1 MQKTK
6 RKLIVILQR
15 FGSFGCRI
23 HYRSEAGFEALIP
36 LPPLLKC
43 WDHGYA
49 SPCLV
54 AELNHFEVFKKN
66 YLRNR
71 MSSLLEIHNVSLT
84 MNVILGEVT
93 SRLAFDWTSFFL
105 HFIVL
110 HFIVTLAPPG

>member
-6 RKLIVILQR
+6 RKLIVVLQH
-15 FGSFGCRI
+15 FGSFGCRT
-23 HYRSEAGFEALIP
+23 HYRSEAGFEALI
-36 LPPLLKC
+36 LLSSLLKC
-43 WDHGYA
+43 WDHGHA

-66 YLRNR
+66 YLRNS

-84 MNVILGEVT
+84 INVILGEVT
-93 SRLAFDWTSFFL
+93 SRIAFDWTFLFL
-105 HFIVL
+105 HFTVL